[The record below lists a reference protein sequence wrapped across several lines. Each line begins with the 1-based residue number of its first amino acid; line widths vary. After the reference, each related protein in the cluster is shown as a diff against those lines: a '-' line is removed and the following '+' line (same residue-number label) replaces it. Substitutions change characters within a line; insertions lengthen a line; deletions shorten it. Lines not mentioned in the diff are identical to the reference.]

1 MGFAEPGFE
10 AAAASTNDAESQR
23 ALAKLDSAISELKAL
38 TIASMLRQAIDALH
52 AEDPKTGSEWA
63 LKALNHDPRS
73 GMAWY
78 VLAVA
83 REKAGDF
90 THSIKAYESALALLP
105 DQSEVANDLGRL
117 AFRMGMKD
125 LAEQLFRR
133 YLEAHPDAYSTMN
146 NLATAVRDQG
156 RAAEAIEILRAAV
169 KVAPADPML
178 WNTLGT
184 VVSEQGDHPTA
195 ILFFDEALRLDP
207 DFAQARYNRGNAR
220 LELGEA
226 EAALADCE
234 AGLGLA
240 RAEDD
245 RAMMRLA
252 RSTIKIGLGRIGE
265 GWDDYEAR
273 LDPQFAGA
281 TVFVADERPLW
292 TPESPMRGQTL
303 LVMGEQGLGDEVL
316 FAGMLPEVAE
326 ALGPDGQLV
335 LAVEERLVALFQ
347 RSFPS
352 AEVVPHLTFR
362 QHGRNFRAAPAAG
375 DFARFDLWVPMASLL
390 RRFRRRLEDFPAQTG
405 FLTPDPDRVAHWR
418 AALAAAPAGRKVGIL
433 WKSMKVE
440 SARARYY
447 SPFELWAPVLKTP
460 GITFVNVQ
468 YGDCDAE
475 IEWARRELGV
485 EIWTPPGIDLKQDLD
500 DIAALTS
507 ALDLTLGFANA
518 TSNIAAA
525 VGAPTWIISVPGAW
539 TRLGTDHMPWY
550 PQVRVFSPAKL
561 GSWKATMATVADAL
575 ANG

>member
-1 MGFAEPGFE
+1 
-10 AAAASTNDAESQR
+10 
-23 ALAKLDSAISELKAL
+23 
-38 TIASMLRQAIDALH
+38 
-52 AEDPKTGSEWA
+52 
-63 LKALNHDPRS
+63 
-73 GMAWY
+73 
-78 VLAVA
+78 
-83 REKAGDF
+83 
-90 THSIKAYESALALLP
+90 
-105 DQSEVANDLGRL
+105 
-117 AFRMGMKD
+117 MGMKD

-156 RAAEAIEILRAAV
+156 RAAEAIEILRTAV
-169 KVAPADPML
+169 KGAPSDPML

-195 ILFFDEALRLDP
+195 IVFFDEALRLDP
-207 DFAQARYNRGNAR
+207 DFAQARYNRGNAH
-220 LELGEA
+220 LELSDA
-226 EAALADCE
+226 ETALADCE
-234 AGLGLA
+234 AALSLA

-281 TVFVADERPLW
+281 TVFMAERPLW
-292 TPESPMRGQTL
+292 TPESPMRGKTL

-326 ALGPDGQLV
+326 ALGPNGKLV
-335 LAVEERLVALFQ
+335 LAAEERLVPLFQ
-347 RSFPS
+347 RSFPN
-352 AEVVPHLTFR
+352 AEVVPHVTFR

-390 RRFRRRLEDFPAQTG
+390 RRFRRRLDDFPAHAG
-405 FLTPDPDRVAHWR
+405 FLVPDPDRVAHWR
-418 AALAAAPAGRKVGIL
+418 AALQAAPAGRKVGIL

-440 SARARYY
+440 FARARYY
-447 SPFELWAPVLKTP
+447 SPFELWAPVLRTP
-460 GITFVNVQ
+460 GVTFVNVQ

-518 TSNIAAA
+518 TSNLAAA
-525 VGAPTWIISVPGAW
+525 AGAATWIISVPGAW
-539 TRLGTDHMPWY
+539 TRLGTDRMPWY
-550 PQVRVFSPAKL
+550 PQARVFSPPKL
-561 GSWKATMATVADAL
+561 GNWEPTMATVADAL
-575 ANG
+575 AAG